1 MSTPRPEVFIS
12 ATSAD
17 LRTCRQIAKEALL
30 TLGCVPVE
38 QTNFPPAA
46 STVREMLRTRI
57 AQCSAVVH
65 IAGECYGA
73 EPTERTEGE
82 PRHSYTQLEYEI
94 ARELKKQVF
103 VFVCGADFPYDE
115 HALEPEELRALQ
127 AEHRRRLQAGDYL
140 FTPVGNRD
148 ELALRVHALQT
159 RVEQLGKE
167 LRRSRKWIGWGI
179 AVGLVVAVV
188 LGVWQWQSS
197 VRAEDI
203 VVRLGKVESE
213 LDRQRR
219 YIDAVAQAFTEQQ
232 AQLAKLKLTDDELW
246 TRAIAYVA
254 EREKM
259 APETLRRGLDLF
271 VAAIKADPR
280 ADYLDRARVE
290 FAEKRFAA
298 SAESAGQSAAA
309 YEYKLRAA
317 EKLAEL
323 ANTQAAEARDGLYQA
338 RTQQGRA
345 YMAGRQFAKAAELY
359 RQVTQVFTRATE
371 PTRWAGFQ
379 ILLGN
384 AEQELADVSTGAEIA
399 RHRQEAVKAYRLAL
413 EVRTREALPQGWAT
427 TQNNLANALSDQAGA
442 SEGAER
448 ARLLG
453 EAVKAYRLALE
464 VRTREALPQY
474 WAETQH
480 NLACALRAQA
490 AASEGT
496 ERARLLAESAEIE
509 AQVKEAQSSTPR

>member
-1 MSTPRPEVFIS
+1 LLRPRLLLTPFLETSLPISMSSPRPEVFIS

-46 STVREMLRTRI
+46 STVREMLRARI

-82 PRHSYTQLEYEI
+82 PRRSYTQLEYEI

-103 VFVCGADFPYDE
+103 VFVCGAEFPYDE
-115 HALEPEELRALQ
+115 HAPEPEELSALQ
-127 AEHRRRLQAGDYL
+127 AEHRRRLQAGDHL

-159 RVEQLGKE
+159 RVEQMGNE
-167 LRRSRKWIGWGI
+167 LRRSRMLIGWGMAAGL
-179 AVGLVVAVV
+179 AVAGCLV
-188 LGVWQWQSS
+188 LWQCNSS
-197 VRAEDI
+197 AGTDKRLKDAEK
-203 VVRLGKVESE
+203 RLVKVETE

-232 AQLAKLKLTDDELW
+232 VQLAKLKLTDDELW
-246 TRAIAYVA
+246 TRAIASVA

-259 APETLRRGLDLF
+259 SPEALRRGLDLF

-280 ADYLDRARVE
+280 ADYLDRARIE

-298 SAESAGQSAAA
+298 SAESAALSAAA
-309 YEYKLRAA
+309 YEDKLRAS

-323 ANTQAAEARDGLYQA
+323 ADAQAAEARDGLYQA

-413 EVRTREALPQGWAT
+413 EVYTREALPQDWAM
-427 TQNNLANALSDQAGA
+427 TQNNLAVALRAQAGA

-464 VRTREALPQY
+464 V
-474 WAETQH
+474 
-480 NLACALRAQA
+480 
-490 AASEGT
+490 
-496 ERARLLAESAEIE
+496 
-509 AQVKEAQSSTPR
+509 